1 MSVLIARRWRWVERK
16 CRRKNFNDRN
26 PTIVPQLAD
35 DEFAVEKCTVYFPLP
50 WDDNASTKMASV
62 VKDDGDR
69 QDMTAKAL
77 LSVLYDMRD
86 ATSSIT
92 DDDDDDHHLCAV
104 AGSLSNLPARTASTL
119 AAASSIPYLSHGADT
134 TKISRPPLYPLS
146 GKTTADEY
154 ARGDALL
161 SYLSSLDRNHVTLV
175 YSHTNEDVL
184 KVTSKAARDHNVEL
198 RYEPVSPPWDGTGAN
213 SPYDAMR
220 RIQDSGFKTIV
231 LALPRLSHWE
241 HIAREA
247 ERWGVNG
254 DDYLW
259 MVWDNTDIDVLSQTE
274 TSEGSEMDKLVRGMG
289 AVRVLDGYD
298 WMGADEENKFLA
310 RWKSKDAA
318 FVERLNEIN
327 PITADEAGY
336 FFAEDNYFQDERYP
350 PMPSST
356 FMYDTGIAL
365 GMGACRTQKILRDL
379 EETNADDEVENN
391 DVNNEVDGS
400 GTGSRR
406 RELAKIPTWS
416 TDFEEAEVDRDGS
429 SRRLQSGYVHKPGK
443 NLQYNETVK
452 VTFNGASGFVKL
464 DDGFIFTRDDDT
476 IGFGVYNFRP
486 IQVVASEDDAAD
498 IYTARSYKYALTA
511 KKTPGNGWEQLPD
524 SPFIYADG
532 TTSQPWPARQVFEN
546 NYLSSSVRAGG
557 FALFGIAAFICIG
570 LALWTFTNR
579 KTSTVRLAQPEFLYT
594 LCIGSLVSLASII
607 TLSFDESYGTS
618 VETLSMLC
626 TATPWF
632 FVSGY
637 IISFMSIF
645 SKLDRLNS
653 VLQFR
658 RRQVKAHHV
667 IAPAI
672 ALTLLAIIILAVWT
686 AVDPWTWERETI
698 NDDTGETFG
707 NCTSENITAYLIP
720 LVVLMITATLLA
732 CAMAWKTRDVS
743 SKYSETTS
751 IFFAIIFQVEIWFVG
766 IPILIIVDN
775 VSADATY
782 LGRVLIIWTFA
793 VSMVATVVGS
803 KMLQSLG
810 SCLPSSRNTSRLSG
824 GSSTVHVSGIK
835 PNLRMSSS
843 YGKGRSSASS
853 GSGNGNNNGEKS
865 RQSVTFSGVDD
876 GESGKS
882 DTFAEYDSSGRTVL
896 PKKVS
901 SYEESSMRGPS
912 PPPSEENDDQNAV

>member
-1 MSVLIARRWRWVERK
+1 MTSILLARRK
-16 CRRKNFNDRN
+16 YHQN
-26 PTIVPQLAD
+26 
-35 DEFAVEKCTVYFPLP
+35 
-50 WDDNASTKMASV
+50 
-62 VKDDGDR
+62 
-69 QDMTAKAL
+69 
-77 LSVLYDMRD
+77 
-86 ATSSIT
+86 
-92 DDDDDDHHLCAV
+92 
-104 AGSLSNLPARTASTL
+104 
-119 AAASSIPYLSHGADT
+119 
-134 TKISRPPLYPLS
+134 
-146 GKTTADEY
+146 
-154 ARGDALL
+154 

-184 KVTSKAARDHNVEL
+184 KVTSKAAKDHNVEL

-220 RIQDSGFKTIV
+220 RIKDSGFKTIV

-259 MVWDNTDIDVLSQTE
+259 MVWDTTDIDVLAQTE

-310 RWKSKDAA
+310 SWKSKDAT
-318 FVERLNEIN
+318 FVKRVNSIN
-327 PITADEAGY
+327 PITPDKAGY
-336 FFAEDNYFQDERYP
+336 FFAEDDYFQDERYP

-356 FMYDTGIAL
+356 FMYDTVIAL
-365 GMGACRTQKILRDL
+365 GMGACRTQKILREM
-379 EETNADDEVENN
+379 EEANADDEVENHGE
-391 DVNNEVDGS
+391 NNEADGG

-416 TDFEEAEVDRDGS
+416 EDFEEVEVDQDGS
-429 SRRLQSGYVHKPGK
+429 SRRLQSGYVHRPGS

-452 VTFNGASGFVKL
+452 VTFDGASGFVKL
-464 DDGFIFTRDDDT
+464 DDGFIFTRDDET

-557 FALFGIAAFICIG
+557 FALFGIAAFIYIG
-570 LALWTFTNR
+570 LALWTFINR
-579 KTSTVRLAQPEFLYT
+579 KTSTVRSAQPEFLYA
-594 LCIGSLVSLASII
+594 LCVGSLVSLVSIV

-637 IISFMSIF
+637 IISYMSLF
-645 SKLDRLNS
+645 SKLQRLHN

-707 NCTSENITAYLIP
+707 KCTSENITAYLVP

-810 SCLPSSRNTSRLSG
+810 CCLPSSRNPSRLSSAG
-824 GSSTVHVSGIK
+824 STVHISGIK
-835 PNLRMSSS
+835 PNLRASSS

-853 GSGNGNNNGEKS
+853 GSGNNN
-865 RQSVTFSGVDD
+865 VF
-876 GESGKS
+876 
-882 DTFAEYDSSGRTVL
+882 F
-896 PKKVS
+896 
-901 SYEESSMRGPS
+901 RGY
-912 PPPSEENDDQNAV
+912 VC